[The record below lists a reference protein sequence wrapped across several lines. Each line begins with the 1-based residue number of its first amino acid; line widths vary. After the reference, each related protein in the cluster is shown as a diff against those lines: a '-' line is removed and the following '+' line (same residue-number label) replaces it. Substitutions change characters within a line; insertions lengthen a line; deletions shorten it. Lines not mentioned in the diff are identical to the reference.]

1 MHQVEKELIKVSGY
15 KARAKFADRQEYLKS
30 ILNAVS
36 KLTDDDFDA
45 LSDEAAAWA
54 NAAVDSANSKSKD
67 SEIPDFDQVEASDD
81 DPDGAEE
88 TAEDE
93 TTEEASEDDD
103 EEAEDEEA
111 SDDDHDP
118 ETGEVTETEDDE
130 PELELEPVKPKKG
143 AKKAPVKAAPK
154 AAPKKAEKPA
164 EKPAKEASKPKHR
177 NLTPNERKDA
187 VLDKFGAIEG
197 SKNSQALALFEKGA
211 TSKEV
216 KDDLGGTYYNILK
229 RAVQAGHRIEKVG
242 SLITLTHKDNLGK
255 KAVPSKPAAKKGKK

>member
-67 SEIPDFDQVEASDD
+67 SEIPDFDQVEASED
-81 DPDGAEE
+81 DPEEAEE

-93 TTEEASEDDD
+93 ATEEASEDDD
-103 EEAEDEEA
+103 EEADADDAEEA
-111 SDDDHDP
+111 SDDAEAEP
-118 ETGEVTETEDDE
+118 EDDE

-143 AKKAPVKAAPK
+143 AKKAPVKEAPK
-154 AAPKKAEKPA
+154 AAPKKV

-255 KAVPSKPAAKKGKK
+255 KVVPPKAVSKKGKK